1 VQDPPPT
8 RYAKT
13 ADGVHIAYQIVGD
26 GPRDLVFVPGLVNH
40 LDFMWQ
46 DRHANRFFS
55 GLAEFSRLIL
65 FDKRGTGLSDRDV
78 GSATLED
85 RIDDVRTVM
94 EATGSR
100 KAALLGYSEGGPMS
114 ILFAATHPDRI
125 TALILAETFAKAH
138 ASPGYPEGNDP
149 VVADDLARL
158 VDEDWGSGASLKYF
172 APALVDHPKA
182 REAVGAWE
190 RMAGSPSAV
199 LVTLKM
205 IGEIDLRPLLPSLQT
220 PTLILQRRGDR
231 INPPSRGRYLA
242 DHIPNAR
249 YVEQE
254 GDAHILWLG
263 DGDAMVSEI
272 QEFLTGVRRAPEP
285 DRVLATLL
293 FSDIVGSTDRAA
305 ELGDHR
311 WRTLLD
317 TYDETVNTEIERFEG
332 WRVKNMGDGTL
343 AVFDGPTRTIRC
355 ACNIRDVTREL
366 GLEIRIG
373 LHTGE
378 IVRRGDDVGGIAVHT
393 AARIQALAEPG
404 DVLLSR
410 TVVDLVAGSGI
421 EFEDRGEHELK
432 GVPGV
437 WRLFA
442 VKS

>member
-1 VQDPPPT
+1 
-8 RYAKT
+8 
-13 ADGVHIAYQIVGD
+13 VHIAYQVVGD
-26 GPRDLVFVPGLVNH
+26 GPRDLVFVPGLVSH
-40 LDFMWQ
+40 LDFMWR
-46 DRHANRFFS
+46 DRRANQFFS
-55 GLAEFSRLIL
+55 RLAEFSRLIL

-85 RIDDVRTVM
+85 RIEDVRTVM
-94 EATGSR
+94 EATRSK

-125 TALILAETFAKAH
+125 TALILAESFAKAQ
-138 ASPGYPEGNDP
+138 ASPDYPEGNDP
-149 VVADDLARL
+149 FVAEDLARL

-182 REAVGAWE
+182 RDAVGAWE

-199 LVTLKM
+199 LATLKM
-205 IGEIDLRPLLPSLQT
+205 ISEIDLRPLLPGIQA
-220 PTLILQRRGDR
+220 PTLILQRRDDR
-231 INPPSRGRYLA
+231 INPLPRGRYLA
-242 DHIPNAR
+242 DHIPNAY

-263 DGDAMVSEI
+263 DGDALVSEI
-272 QEFLTGVRRAPEP
+272 EEFLTGVRRAPEP

-305 ELGDHR
+305 ELGDRR
-311 WRTLLD
+311 WRALLD
-317 TYDETVNTEIERFEG
+317 TYDETVNTEIERFQG
-332 WRVKNMGDGTL
+332 RRVKTMGDGTL
-343 AVFDGPTRTIRC
+343 AIFDGPTRTIRC
-355 ACNIRDVTREL
+355 ACSMRHVTTEL
-366 GLEIRIG
+366 GLEVRIG

-404 DVLLSR
+404 EVLLSR

-421 EFEDRGEHELK
+421 DFEDRGEHELK
-432 GVPGV
+432 GVPGT
-437 WRLFA
+437 WRLFT
-442 VKS
+442 VKSS

>member
-1 VQDPPPT
+1 VQDPPRT

-13 ADGVHIAYQIVGD
+13 ADGVHIAYQVVGD
-26 GPRDLVFVPGLVNH
+26 GSRDLVFVPGLVNH

-46 DRHANRFFS
+46 DRNANRFFS
-55 GLAEFSRLIL
+55 RLAEFSRLIL

-78 GSATLED
+78 ESATLED

-94 EATGSR
+94 EATHSK

-125 TALILAETFAKAH
+125 SALILAESFAKPRA
-138 ASPGYPEGNDP
+138 ASDYPEGNDP
-149 VVADDLARL
+149 FVVEDLARL

-172 APALVDHPKA
+172 APALMDHPKA

-199 LVTLKM
+199 LATLKM
-205 IGEIDLRPLLPSLQT
+205 IGEIDLRPLLPSVQV
-220 PTLILQRRGDR
+220 PTLILQRKHDR
-231 INPPSRGRYLA
+231 INPPSQGRYLA

-263 DGDAMVSEI
+263 DTDAFISEI
-272 QEFLTGVRRAPEP
+272 EEFLTGVRRAPEP
-285 DRVLATLL
+285 ERVLATLL
-293 FSDIVGSTDRAA
+293 FSDIVGSTSRAA
-305 ELGDHR
+305 ELGDRR
-311 WRTLLD
+311 WRSLLD
-317 TYDETVNTEIERFEG
+317 TYDETLSREIERFQG
-332 WRVKNMGDGTL
+332 RRVKTMGDGTM
-343 AVFDGPTRTIRC
+343 AIFDGPTRSIRC
-355 ACNIRDVTREL
+355 AYSIRGLTGQL
-366 GLEIRIG
+366 GLQVRIG

-378 IVRRGDDVGGIAVHT
+378 IVPRGDDVGGIAVHT
-393 AARIQALAEPG
+393 AARIQALAQPG
-404 DVLLSR
+404 ELLLSR

-432 GVPGV
+432 GVPGT

-442 VKS
+442 VQG